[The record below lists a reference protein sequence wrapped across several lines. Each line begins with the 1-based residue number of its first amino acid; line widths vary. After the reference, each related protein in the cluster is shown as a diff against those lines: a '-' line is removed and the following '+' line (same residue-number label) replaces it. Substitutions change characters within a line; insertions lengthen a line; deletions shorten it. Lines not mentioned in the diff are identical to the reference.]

1 MLPNLK
7 PGSGVRIRRNH
18 RKVPRR
24 VDEYQKVLARFSMSG
39 ARKKVFKII
48 RGLEVI
54 NLSRRVSVEG
64 AIEIYLQ
71 DPDVLYAEPNYI
83 LKTTNTSNDP
93 RFEDF
98 TMLPLDLPSKWVTPI
113 PLTRRL
119 TSASYSTTA
128 RI

>member
-1 MLPNLK
+1 M
-7 PGSGVRIRRNH
+7 
-18 RKVPRR
+18 
-24 VDEYQKVLARFSMSG
+24 
-39 ARKKVFKII
+39 
-48 RGLEVI
+48 
-54 NLSRRVSVEG
+54 SRRVSVEG